1 MTDKTD
7 AHLLGMNA
15 GFSKT
20 QWQRYR
26 KLVDLRCEEQLT
38 DAEQNELIKLSEQL
52 EEANAERMAMLAELA
67 KRREVP
73 LGQLMNDLG
82 L

>member
-1 MTDKTD
+1 
-7 AHLLGMNA
+7 MNA